1 MKFRISI
8 LALFFTVAACSGG
21 SDTAGTEEGAV
32 SYDSVVE
39 SSEHF
44 EGFFDVYQDKESGET
59 YLAIKPEQIDQEFIY
74 NSIVVDGVV
83 EGGAFRGYF
92 ADNKIIS
99 LRRHFKRIEFVNDNA
114 SFYFDPDSALSRA
127 ADANISDAVL
137 SVQEIVA
144 EDEASGI
151 ILIKA
156 DDIFLSESL
165 QQIKR
170 APNPD
175 PAAEKR
181 FELGTLSETKNKIY
195 EVRSYPE
202 NTNVFVDYVYE
213 NPAPVVRGQ
222 GDITDSR
229 FVSVRLQHS
238 FVKVPENDFQPRIDD
253 PRVGYFTQY
262 ITDQTTYKAAPY
274 RDLINR
280 WDLTK
285 KDPDAELSEPV
296 EPIVWWIE
304 NTTPVEL
311 RETIKEGAL
320 AWNQSFEKAGFKNA
334 VQVKV

>member
-1 MKFRISI
+1 VSTSKDSSTSIRTRKAARRISQ
-8 LALFFTVAACSGG
+8 LSLS
-21 SDTAGTEEGAV
+21 
-32 SYDSVVE
+32 
-39 SSEHF
+39 
-44 EGFFDVYQDKESGET
+44 
-59 YLAIKPEQIDQEFIY
+59 
-74 NSIVVDGVV
+74 
-83 EGGAFRGYF
+83 
-92 ADNKIIS
+92 NKIIS

-253 PRVGYFTQY
+253 PRVGYRS
-262 ITDQTTYKAAPY
+262 DQS
-274 RDLINR
+274 LG
-280 WDLTK
+280 
-285 KDPDAELSEPV
+285 PD
-296 EPIVWWIE
+296 
-304 NTTPVEL
+304 
-311 RETIKEGAL
+311 KER
-320 AWNQSFEKAGFKNA
+320 SRC
-334 VQVKV
+334 